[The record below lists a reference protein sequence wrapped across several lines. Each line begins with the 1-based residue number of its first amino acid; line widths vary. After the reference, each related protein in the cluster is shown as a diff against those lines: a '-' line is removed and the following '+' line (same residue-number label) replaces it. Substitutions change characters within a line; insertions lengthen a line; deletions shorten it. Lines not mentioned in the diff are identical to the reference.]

1 MNTDKENGKM
11 NYHDTMRFVG
21 EEGKSMNMDRC
32 SFCTRMESLSEH
44 GKCSH
49 FDTDYVG
56 KDCSGFLPV
65 SDVGKRVRE
74 LMASQKL
81 D

>member
-1 MNTDKENGKM
+1 MNH
-11 NYHDTMRFVG
+11 HDTMRFVK
-21 EEGKSMNMDRC
+21 EGKSLHMDRC
-32 SFCTRMESLSEH
+32 SFCARMESLSEH
-44 GKCSH
+44 GKCPH

>member
-11 NYHDTMRFVG
+11 NYHDTMRFVD

-49 FDTDYVG
+49 FIWTTSV
-56 KDCSGFLPV
+56 KIVQVFFPSLMSASGAE
-65 SDVGKRVRE
+65 S
-74 LMASQKL
+74 
-81 D
+81 